1 MIALEVRDIVTEYGN
16 AVILHNIN
24 IKIEKGEIT
33 SLLGSNGS
41 GKTTLIKTI
50 QCLVKPIKGS
60 IFFNGK
66 DITKMQAYQ
75 ANRLGILSSPEGRK
89 IFPKMTVDENLRT
102 GLFSKNLK
110 EETVRRKIDE
120 MFNIF
125 PILKKRNNQL
135 GGTLSGGEQGM
146 LAFARAL
153 IGDPQI
159 LILDEPSLGIQP
171 NIVKFLFEKIKQI
184 NKERGITILL
194 SEQNAKQTL
203 KIADYCYLLQKG
215 EIIDEG
221 TADKIAK
228 NSFIKRA
235 YLGNE

>member
-1 MIALEVRDIVTEYGN
+1 MIALEVRDIVTKYGN

-24 IKIEKGEIT
+24 LKIEKGKIT

-50 QCLVKPIKGS
+50 QCLVKPTKGS

-75 ANRLGILSSPEGRK
+75 TNRLGILSSPEGRK

-125 PILKKRNNQL
+125 SILKKRNNQL
-135 GGTLSGGEQGM
+135 GGTLSGEEQGM

-153 IGDPQI
+153 IGDPKI
-159 LILDEPSLGIQP
+159 LILYEPSLAIQL
-171 NIVKFLFEKIKQI
+171 NIVKFIF
-184 NKERGITILL
+184 
-194 SEQNAKQTL
+194 
-203 KIADYCYLLQKG
+203 
-215 EIIDEG
+215 
-221 TADKIAK
+221 
-228 NSFIKRA
+228 
-235 YLGNE
+235 